1 MVQEN
6 MDRII
11 YQLTSEDVNHVAMDT
26 LGRPLTNEE
35 FELIVEKLSD
45 NINWYDAVYYAI
57 IQNIK

>member
-1 MVQEN
+1 MVLEN

-11 YQLTSEDVNHVAMDT
+11 YQLTSEDVHHVAMDT

-35 FELIVEKLSD
+35 FELIAEKISD